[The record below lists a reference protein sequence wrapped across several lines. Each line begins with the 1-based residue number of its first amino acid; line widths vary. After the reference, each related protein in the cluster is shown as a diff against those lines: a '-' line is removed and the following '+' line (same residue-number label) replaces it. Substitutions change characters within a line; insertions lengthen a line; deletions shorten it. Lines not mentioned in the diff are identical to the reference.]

1 MSQSDQEMVHCCLEQ
16 ETKTLQNDDFFFFD
30 LWSAHES
37 PACHLFTF
45 PICFKRQMT
54 VEWLMVTSLAI
65 SRVVEEDQVS
75 MMALSCSCQLPMA
88 GLTVKALLSFP
99 NLSEP

>member
-1 MSQSDQEMVHCCLEQ
+1 
-16 ETKTLQNDDFFFFD
+16 
-30 LWSAHES
+30 
-37 PACHLFTF
+37 
-45 PICFKRQMT
+45 MT

-65 SRVVEEDQVS
+65 SCVVEEDQVS
-75 MMALSCSCQLPMA
+75 MMALSCPCQLPMA